1 MLLNLSVVWEQ
12 HLLLCPNC
20 SQHLPT
26 PLMSFE
32 DMSCTGILNCWI
44 DLLVAMQLA
53 IVALHLAVLQC
64 AATIA
69 SLVSSTARNYAH

>member
-1 MLLNLSVVWEQ
+1 MI
-12 HLLLCPNC
+12 
-20 SQHLPT
+20 
-26 PLMSFE
+26 FE
-32 DMSCTGILNCWI
+32 DMSCIGILNCWI

-53 IVALHLAVLQC
+53 IVALHLDVLQC

>member
-1 MLLNLSVVWEQ
+1 
-12 HLLLCPNC
+12 
-20 SQHLPT
+20 
-26 PLMSFE
+26 MSFE

-53 IVALHLAVLQC
+53 IVALQNSQMHLAVLQC